1 MSILDV
7 AEAAARVKAMNPLPH
22 LIGRQVPLQR
32 DGRNWCARCPF
43 HGEKTPSFYVY
54 ADHFHCFG
62 CGAHGDA
69 ITWTMRTQRM
79 NFAEALGHLGAED
92 RKPARPLPM
101 PTAPQADKSR
111 NLELARRI
119 WTSAVD
125 PIGSPVETYLR
136 SRGVG
141 LPDAPVIR
149 FHPHCPRTGGALPAM
164 VALMVDPITGEPCGL
179 HRTFI
184 RPDGSGKAAV
194 TPAKMMI
201 GGAGIV
207 RLAEPFAEGLGLS
220 EGIETALSAMQ
231 KIGWGPVWAAGSRG
245 GIERFPVLPG
255 HALTIFADGDAPGLA
270 AARACAKRWA
280 TAGHEASIWAAPQDQ
295 DWNDAV
301 RSLAA

>member
-1 MSILDV
+1 MTIPNL
-7 AEAAARVKAMNPLPH
+7 AEVIARAKAMNPLPD

-69 ITWTMRTQRM
+69 ITWTTRTQRM
-79 NFAEALGHLGAED
+79 KFAEALGHLGAED
-92 RKPARPLPM
+92 RKPLKPLPM
-101 PTAPQADKSR
+101 PVAPEADKSR

-136 SRGVG
+136 SRGVS
-141 LPDAPVIR
+141 LPDAPTIR

-164 VALMVDPITGEPCGL
+164 VAVMVDPITGEPCGV
-179 HRTFI
+179 HRTFLQ
-184 RPDGSGKAAV
+184 PDGSGKALV
-194 TPAKMMI
+194 DKPKMML
-201 GGAGIV
+201 GSAGVV
-207 RLAEPFAEGLGLS
+207 RLADPISEGVGLA
-220 EGIETALSAMQ
+220 EGIETALSAIQ
-231 KIGWGPVWAAGSRG
+231 VIAWGPVWAAGSRG
-245 GIERFPVLPG
+245 GVERFPVLPG
-255 HALTIFADGDAPGLA
+255 RFLTIFADGDAPGLA
-270 AARACAKRWA
+270 AARVCAKRWA